1 MKAAWIRKSGGAARA
16 DAGRK
21 GPGEKKLLVFF
32 GGFACDDGIMRL
44 LRLPD
49 NCDVLMLC
57 DYENLEC
64 ELDLE
69 SVADGYGRVGIVAW
83 SFGLGVAEHFPRLM
97 SAAGVKVALCSSPC
111 PIDDER
117 GISRELFRKTL
128 DNLDEAGL
136 AKFFRRV
143 CGFDG
148 AFGVSG
154 RMRPAERL
162 RRELEFL
169 GSILDGKSFDASH
182 WTWALG
188 GRRDR
193 IFYPRNLER
202 AWGGRL
208 ILAGDAHFDIRLF
221 EAAFALAMRPPSQ
234 FERSAPS
241 YDSSASVQREIC
253 AELERL
259 FFEALANGDLACE
272 ESAFARSSRAGCA
285 GNAEECAENS
295 ECFDSGKT
303 AGKKS
308 GFASAKRVG
317 RAECPEGGA
326 KAGGLRKTDCAFFAR
341 GAGLGGA
348 ARDAR
353 AIGGPLV
360 ADKSIVDG
368 ECDSEAVR
376 AKARARVGSE
386 CASDAEC
393 AGNSGN
399 FAPKKIL
406 EIGCGTGLLTRIF
419 AARFPGA
426 DWTLNDESA
435 LLAAR
440 AASFLPGAR
449 IICGDAASADL
460 GRGYDLILSSSCF
473 QWIGDSPAF
482 YAKLFGILNPGGL
495 LAFSSFGEKNFRQTR
510 ELSGRGLDYMP
521 FGRIVSVLG
530 ECGFSVLLARDC
542 LVQRE
547 FESPREVLRHI
558 RATGVNGGFKSFWTP
573 GVAAE
578 FFRRYA
584 ERFPSPGGGVFL
596 DYNPVYVVAAKEV

>member
-1 MKAAWIRKSGGAARA
+1 MKAAWIRKSGDATRS

-21 GPGEKKLLVFF
+21 GAGEKKLLVFF

-49 NCDVLMLC
+49 DCDVLMLC

-97 SAAGVKVALCSSPC
+97 SAAGVKVALCTSPY

-117 GISRELFRKTL
+117 GVSRELFRKTL

-148 AFGVSG
+148 AFGASG
-154 RMRPAERL
+154 GMRPVERL

-169 GSILDGKSFDASH
+169 GSILDGRSFDASH
-182 WTWALG
+182 WTLALG

-221 EAAFALAMRPPSQ
+221 ESAFALAVRPPSQ

-241 YDSSASVQREIC
+241 YDSSASVQREVC

-259 FFEALANGDLACE
+259 FFEALAGGNFACE
-272 ESAFARSSRAGCA
+272 KSARARTPGAERA
-285 GNAEECAENS
+285 GNAECFENAECAGS
-295 ECFDSGKT
+295 AGRADSGKT
-303 AGKKS
+303 AEKRS
-308 GFASAKRVG
+308 GSENAKRIG

-326 KAGGLRKTDCAFFAR
+326 EVGGMRKTDCAEGARCALRGGVAR
-341 GAGLGGA
+341 GAQSEGARLAEGVRDSGGGFAAFRARAASASGGA
-348 ARDAR
+348 DN
-353 AIGGPLV
+353 P
-360 ADKSIVDG
+360 
-368 ECDSEAVR
+368 
-376 AKARARVGSE
+376 
-386 CASDAEC
+386 
-393 AGNSGN
+393 GN

-406 EIGCGTGLLTRIF
+406 EIGCGTGLLTRLF

-435 LLAAR
+435 LLAGR
-440 AASFLPGAR
+440 AASFLQGAR

-473 QWIGDSPAF
+473 QWIEDSPAF
-482 YAKLFGILNPGGL
+482 YAKLFGILNPGGI

-521 FGRIVSVLG
+521 FERLVCVLG
-530 ECGFSVLLARDC
+530 ACGFSVLLARDR
-542 LVQRE
+542 LIQME
-547 FESPREVLRHI
+547 FGSPREVLRHI
-558 RATGVNGGFKSFWTP
+558 RDTGVNGGFKSFWTP
-573 GVAAE
+573 GAAAE

-596 DYNPVYVVAAKEV
+596 DYNPVYIVAAKEG